1 VSCQEAQDLLHGY
14 LDGELDLV
22 RSLELEQHLQACPSC
37 SHAYQNQQ
45 ALRAAVRTGSLYFT
59 PPVHLQKRVR
69 SAVRSASHAAG
80 RPRLWSWRWLG
91 VAASL
96 AFVTLMLWRLVPG
109 LPGSSADDR
118 IAQELIAGHV
128 RSLMVS
134 HLTDVPSSD
143 QHTVKPWFEGKLDFS
158 PPVADVTEQG
168 FPLVGGRL
176 DYVGDRPV
184 AALVYRRQQH
194 VINLFIWPAPHEE
207 DVRESMLTRQ
217 GFQLIHWAKAGM
229 SYWVVSDL
237 NARDLQAFVHA
248 LQAQASLTTSPAP

>member
-1 VSCQEAQDLLHGY
+1 MSCQEAQDLLHGY

-22 RSLELEQHLQACPSC
+22 RSLELEQHLQTCPSC

-45 ALRAAVRTGSLYFT
+45 ALRAAIRTGSLHFT
-59 PPVHLQKRVR
+59 PPVHLQRRVR
-69 SAVRSASHAAG
+69 SAVCSASQATG
-80 RPRLWSWRWLG
+80 RPRLWSWRWLS

-96 AFVTLMLWRLVPG
+96 AFIALMLWRLVPG
-109 LPGSSADDR
+109 LPGSSTDDR
-118 IAQELIAGHV
+118 LAQELVAGHV

-176 DYVGDRPV
+176 EYIGERPV
-184 AALVYRRQQH
+184 AAVVYRHQQH
-194 VINLFIWPAPHEE
+194 VINLFMWPAPHEK
-207 DVRESMLTRQ
+207 DVGERMLTRQ

-237 NARDLQAFVHA
+237 NARDLQAFVRA
-248 LQAQASLTTSPAP
+248 LQAQASLTTSPWR

>member
-1 VSCQEAQDLLHGY
+1 VSCEEAQDLLHGY

-22 RSLELEQHLQACPSC
+22 RSLEIEHHLQDCRSC
-37 SHAYQNQQ
+37 SRAYQHQQ
-45 ALRAAVRTGSLYFT
+45 ALRSAIRAGSLYFT
-59 PPVHLQKRVR
+59 PPVHLQRRVR
-69 SAVRSASHAAG
+69 AAVRSASPAAG
-80 RPRLWSWRWLG
+80 RRRLWSWRWLS
-91 VAASL
+91 VAAAL
-96 AFVTLMLWRLVPG
+96 AFVALMLWRLVPV
-109 LPGSSADDR
+109 LPGSSSDDR
-118 IAQELIAGHV
+118 LTQELIAGHV

-176 DYVGDRPV
+176 EYIGNRAV
-184 AALVYRRQQH
+184 AALVYGYQQH

-207 DVRESMLTRQ
+207 DVRERILTRQ
-217 GFQLIHWAKAGM
+217 GYQLIHWAKAGM

-237 NARDLQAFVHA
+237 NARQLQAFVRA
-248 LQAQASLTTSPAP
+248 VQRQTPLTTPSSR

>member
-22 RSLELEQHLQACPSC
+22 RSLELEQHLQTCPSC
-37 SHAYQNQQ
+37 SYAYQNQQ
-45 ALRAAVRTGSLYFT
+45 ALRAAIRTGSLYFT

-69 SAVRSASHAAG
+69 SAVRSASHVTG
-80 RPRLWSWRWLG
+80 RPRLWSWRWLSI
-91 VAASL
+91 AASL
-96 AFVTLMLWRLVPG
+96 AFVALMLWRLVPG
-109 LPGSSADDR
+109 LPGSSSDDR
-118 IAQELIAGHV
+118 LTQELIAGHV

-176 DYVGDRPV
+176 DYIGERPV
-184 AALVYRRQQH
+184 AAVVYRHQQH
-194 VINLFIWPAPHEE
+194 VINLFIWPAPHEK
-207 DVRESMLTRQ
+207 DVGESMLTRQ

-237 NARDLQAFVHA
+237 NARDLQAFVRA
-248 LQAQASLTTSPAP
+248 LQAQAWLTTSPWR

>member
-22 RSLELEQHLQACPSC
+22 RSLEIEHHLQACRSC
-37 SHAYQNQQ
+37 ARAYQHQQ
-45 ALRAAVRTGSLYFT
+45 ALRSAIRAGSLYFT
-59 PPVHLQKRVR
+59 PPVHLQRRVR
-69 SAVRSASHAAG
+69 AAVRRASPAAG
-80 RPRLWSWRWLG
+80 RPHGWTWRWLSI
-91 VAASL
+91 AASL
-96 AFVTLMLWRLVPG
+96 AFIALMLWRLVPV
-109 LPGSSADDR
+109 LPGSSSDDR
-118 IAQELIAGHV
+118 LTQELIAGHV

-176 DYVGDRPV
+176 EYLGNRAV
-184 AALVYRRQQH
+184 AAVVYRRQQH
-194 VINLFIWPAPHEE
+194 VINLFIWPPTQGG
-207 DVRESMLTRQ
+207 DVGESTLTRQ

-237 NARDLQAFVHA
+237 NARDLQAFVRAVQSH
-248 LQAQASLTTSPAP
+248 ASLSTSPAP

>member
-22 RSLELEQHLQACPSC
+22 RSLELEQHLQTCPSC
-37 SHAYQNQQ
+37 SHTYQNQQ
-45 ALRAAVRTGSLYFT
+45 ALRAAIQTGSLHFT
-59 PPVHLQKRVR
+59 PPVHLQRRVR
-69 SAVRSASHAAG
+69 SAVRRSTHASG
-80 RPRLWSWRWLG
+80 RSRVWSWRWMS

-96 AFVTLMLWRLVPG
+96 AFLALMLWRLVPG

-118 IAQELIAGHV
+118 LTQELIAGHV

-176 DYVGDRPV
+176 EYIGERPV
-184 AALVYRRQQH
+184 AAVVYRRQQH
-194 VINLFIWPAPHEE
+194 VINLFVWPAPHEKE
-207 DVRESMLTRQ
+207 VGERMLTRQ

-237 NARDLQAFVHA
+237 NARDLQAFVRA
-248 LQAQASLTTSPAP
+248 LQAQASLTTSPWR